1 MNNSSEPNPATTDSL
16 IKKLSYNSKKSTFTW
31 RGSFDELK
39 IFCFELLDID
49 STTCSITQNEQRKSI
64 KAKSLTVNY
73 YKTGT
78 LQLQGN
84 NVQSAKDKLRAAMDG
99 GKTNCDLNDESEDVV
114 SDRHVV
120 VDDDKSQVDTPELSE
135 TSSNETDHFIKPI
148 SPHSLDVNI
157 LSLIN
162 DLRTEVTKLWSCVQ
176 SMQYANNSKTL
187 QELDA
192 VKNENHTL
200 QQELLRVIIVF
211 EVCILYLI

>member
-1 MNNSSEPNPATTDSL
+1 MNNMETSDLHENAVYPTNSL
-16 IKKLSYNSKKSTFTW
+16 IKKLSYNSKNSTFTW

-39 IFCFELLDID
+39 IFCFEHLEMD

-73 YKTGT
+73 YKTET

-84 NVQSAKDKLRAAMDG
+84 NAQSAKDKLRAAMDG
-99 GKTNCDLNDESEDVV
+99 GQTNYDLHDESGDIV

-135 TSSNETDHFIKPI
+135 TSSTDTDHFIKPI
-148 SPHSLDVNI
+148 SPHSLDINI

-162 DLRTEVTKLWSCVQ
+162 DLRTELTKLWSCVQ
-176 SMQYANNSKTL
+176 LTLNANNSKTL
-187 QELDA
+187 KEREPHL
-192 VKNENHTL
+192 TT
-200 QQELLRVIIVF
+200 RITSR
-211 EVCILYLI
+211 

>member
-1 MNNSSEPNPATTDSL
+1 MNNSSEPNQASTDSL
-16 IKKLSYNSKKSTFTW
+16 IKKLSYNSKRSTFTW

-84 NVQSAKDKLRAAMDG
+84 NVQSAKDKLRTAMDG
-99 GKTNCDLNDESEDVV
+99 GKTNCDLNDEGEDVV

-135 TSSNETDHFIKPI
+135 TSSNETD
-148 SPHSLDVNI
+148 LI
-157 LSLIN
+157 LL
-162 DLRTEVTKLWSCVQ
+162 T
-176 SMQYANNSKTL
+176 
-187 QELDA
+187 
-192 VKNENHTL
+192 
-200 QQELLRVIIVF
+200 
-211 EVCILYLI
+211 